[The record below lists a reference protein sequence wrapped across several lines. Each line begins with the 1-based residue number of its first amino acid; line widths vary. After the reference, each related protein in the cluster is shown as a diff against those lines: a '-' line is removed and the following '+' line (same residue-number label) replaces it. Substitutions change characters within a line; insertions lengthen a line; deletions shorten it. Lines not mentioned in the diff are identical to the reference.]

1 MSREKRR
8 NSIWINNGH
17 VLTNFDAY
25 LTGKDT
31 FLVMSDCNWA
41 KDEIADA
48 LSNIVEDKN
57 NAVGIV
63 NWTTFGLDL

>member
-1 MSREKRR
+1 
-8 NSIWINNGH
+8 
-17 VLTNFDAY
+17 
-25 LTGKDT
+25 
-31 FLVMSDCNWA
+31 
-41 KDEIADA
+41 